1 LEEESRPIIDDGYGG
16 DLIWHWDSAS
26 LTLTLVNTRSKELGF
41 YSSFCISLF
50 IACRLREADL
60 LFGDLGERETGEIDV
75 TKHRLVTGVMIFYG
89 KRKKEA
95 LHSVSNCF
103 SFLGHGKR
111 MPHVAPT
118 GGVLSHL
125 RFLLDD
131 RQILYVSGQA
141 NLSRSIDDGIYEL
154 STNIVWAAH

>member
-75 TKHRLVTGVMIFYG
+75 TKHRLVTGVMISLG
-89 KRKKEA
+89 KSKQVEHHAACRVA
-95 LHSVSNCF
+95 IVHF
-103 SFLGHGKR
+103 FFLAGR
-111 MPHVAPT
+111 TNSLSHVAAMR
-118 GGVLSHL
+118 GVLAYRYASEVLFRHFVERHL
-125 RFLLDD
+125 
-131 RQILYVSGQA
+131 Q
-141 NLSRSIDDGIYEL
+141 
-154 STNIVWAAH
+154 